1 MRLLIF
7 GHYSHTGFGVVTE
20 SLGARFRQAGI
31 DLRVIAVN
39 HRGEPVTGPLSG
51 RVWPAN
57 LNGDG
62 FGASFNHLA
71 IDGTFWKQ
79 FNATDDWKPDVG
91 LVIADVSGL
100 KSYIGQRVN
109 PQWSTIPIL
118 HYCPI
123 EGDNLAPSWRDVWG
137 MFQPVAM
144 SEYGRTQIAEHIGRD
159 VPMIYHGVHT
169 ETFRPVSVTEPFV
182 FDNLILRTKE
192 DCKRAFGFD
201 PARKLVLRADRAV
214 QRKFYDVTLRAMS
227 EVFDRDP
234 LVDLVL
240 HCSPVDEGYVLYED
254 LARLPAHQM
263 QPGSP
268 RVKLT
273 MAHDT
278 FVGLPEGMLV
288 ALYNAADVYL
298 TTTSGEGFGLTIA
311 EALACEVPVVS
322 TGWAAEV
329 EVVGPG
335 GILVPPIK
343 DEYGE
348 TVRYHS
354 TYGMDWAIPDP
365 KGFVEPVLGLLAKP
379 QRARAIGKA
388 GRHHVI
394 RSFNWDRATDQ
405 FIALFAQALEAAEV
419 AA

>member
-1 MRLLIF
+1 MKLLIW
-7 GHYSHTGFGVVTE
+7 GQWSHTGFGRVTKE
-20 SLGARFRQAGI
+20 LAERFLARGI
-31 DLRVIAVN
+31 DVRVIGVN
-39 HRGEPVTGPLSG
+39 HRGSPVAGPLAG

-57 LNGDG
+57 INGDG
-62 FGASFNHLA
+62 FGASFNALA
-71 IDGTFWKQ
+71 ITGQFWQ
-79 FNATDDWKPDVG
+79 SLDTGDDWKPDMG
-91 LVIADVSGL
+91 LIISDVSGL
-100 KSYIGQRVN
+100 RSYIGAKVHPAWQ
-109 PQWSTIPIL
+109 TIPIL

-137 MFQPVAM
+137 MFRPVAM
-144 SEYGRTQIAEHIGRD
+144 SEYGRRQIAELIGHD
-159 VPMIYHGVHT
+159 VPMIYHGVDT

-182 FDNLILRTKE
+182 FDNATLRTKD

-214 QRKFYDVTLRAMS
+214 QRKFYNVTLEAMS
-227 EVFDRDP
+227 AVFERDP
-234 LVDLVL
+234 DVDLVL

-263 QPGSP
+263 NPEHP
-268 RVKLT
+268 RVRLT
-273 MAHDT
+273 RAHDT
-278 FVGLPEGMLV
+278 FVGLPEQMLV

-311 EALACEVPVVS
+311 EAMACEVPVVS

-335 GILVPPIK
+335 GVLVPPLK
-343 DEYGE
+343 DSYGE

-354 TYGMDWAIPDP
+354 TYGMDWAIPDA
-365 KGFVEPVLGLLAKP
+365 KGFVEPLVSLLSKP
-379 QRARAIGKA
+379 ARRREMGRAAR
-388 GRHHVI
+388 RHIVA
-394 RSFNWDRATDQ
+394 SFNWEAAADQ
-405 FIALFAQALEAAEV
+405 FVALFEGASVAEV